1 MFDFDQILLA
11 FNSMSEQLI
20 VVILNSS
27 DLIRSSVRIVA
38 RIDDFQQRLD
48 ARSFACD
55 VKIQSKSVCIAVFD
69 DASSS
74 DVVKYLEIASF
85 KVLKISAYCFPQLVI
100 LKVMIFVS
108 LNDVLDELQQLKI
121 IK

>member
-1 MFDFDQILLA
+1 ML
-11 FNSMSEQLI
+11 EQLI
-20 VVILNSS
+20 IVILNPS

-48 ARSFACD
+48 ARGFAC
-55 VKIQSKSVCIAVFD
+55 VKIQSKLVCITVFD

-74 DVVKYLEIASF
+74 DIVKYLEIASF
-85 KVLKISAYCFPQLVI
+85 KVLKISAYCFSQLVI

-121 IK
+121 IE